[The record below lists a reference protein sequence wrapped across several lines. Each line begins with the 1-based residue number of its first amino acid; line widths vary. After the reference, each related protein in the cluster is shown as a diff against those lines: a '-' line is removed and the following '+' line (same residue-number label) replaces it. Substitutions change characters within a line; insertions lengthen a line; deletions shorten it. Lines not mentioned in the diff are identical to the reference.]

1 MKLRDKQGCYP
12 QESSIVHFQQQ
23 FEISISTTL
32 FVSFLL
38 WFWAE
43 PRTPSTLPASSPMA
57 HPHQRFGGLL
67 RIAFYFY
74 FFYLLFI
81 IIFLIIMKV

>member
-1 MKLRDKQGCYP
+1 MKETSKDAILNSPANC
-12 QESSIVHFQQQ
+12 IVYFQQQ

-43 PRTPSTLPASSPMA
+43 PRTSPTLPASSPMA

-67 RIAFYFY
+67 RIAFFYFY
-74 FFYLLFI
+74 FLFF